1 LKYSNLKD
9 RAIMDLMTPDNI
21 KHGLYTRVL
30 GKEIIYY
37 TKTTSTNDMAI
48 QLAENGAE
56 EGTLIVAEEQTS
68 GKGRRGRSWLS
79 PERSSILASLI
90 LHPDVDIKK
99 AGIITMISG
108 IAITKSIRDLVQ
120 LPAFIKWS
128 NDVVINNR
136 KVSGILVEA
145 KIEKKIKFVVAGIG
159 VNVNTSKDQF
169 PTEIREI
176 ATSLSI
182 ESGRNLSRIYL
193 LQEILKQ
200 FEYRYLRLKDNDFSD
215 EWKSLSNMMGSYI
228 EINTSDGMI
237 SGTAMDVDDTGALMI
252 RLDTGQ
258 IRRIVSGEVSSQMIL

>member
-1 LKYSNLKD
+1 
-9 RAIMDLMTPDNI
+9 
-21 KHGLYTRVL
+21 
-30 GKEIIYY
+30 
-37 TKTTSTNDMAI
+37 
-48 QLAENGAE
+48 
-56 EGTLIVAEEQTS
+56 
-68 GKGRRGRSWLS
+68 
-79 PERSSILASLI
+79 
-90 LHPDVDIKK
+90 
-99 AGIITMISG
+99 
-108 IAITKSIRDLVQ
+108 
-120 LPAFIKWS
+120 
-128 NDVVINNR
+128 VVINNR

-145 KIEKKIKFVVAGIG
+145 KIEKKIKFIVAGIG